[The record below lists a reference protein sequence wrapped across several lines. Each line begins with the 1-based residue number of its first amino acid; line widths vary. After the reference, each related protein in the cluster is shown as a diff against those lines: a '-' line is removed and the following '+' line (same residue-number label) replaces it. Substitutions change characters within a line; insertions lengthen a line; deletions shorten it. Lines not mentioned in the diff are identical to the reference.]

1 VHWRVAGASDAHAM
15 NVVASALEAHGG
27 VTSVVASALEAHGGV
42 TMVAP
47 LVPMVA
53 PLVPCRALSLSH
65 TQAWAA
71 GGGSAN
77 ERRERRRVVLHG
89 WVRRL
94 LSKSYRTRGCYVDLK
109 PDSETPTRRR
119 RRCAARA
126 IPRARDES
134 IAIGETRAGGTAG
147 AGRGRGALP
156 GAPHLPIW
164 LRGCVRSAVL
174 RAA

>member
-1 VHWRVAGASDAHAM
+1 MHWRVVAGASDAHAM
-15 NVVASALEAHGG
+15 
-27 VTSVVASALEAHGGV
+27 SVVASALEAHGGV

-47 LVPMVA
+47 LEPMVA

-147 AGRGRGALP
+147 FGRGRGHC
-156 GAPHLPIW
+156 GAPQDLPH
-164 LRGCVRSAVL
+164 RAPAGACVRSAVL

>member
-1 VHWRVAGASDAHAM
+1 MQWRVVAGASDAHAM
-15 NVVASALEAHGG
+15 N
-27 VTSVVASALEAHGGV
+27 VVASALEAHGGV

-94 LSKSYRTRGCYVDLK
+94 LSKSYRTRGCYVDLDVDLK

>member
-1 VHWRVAGASDAHAM
+1 MHWRVAVGASDAHAM
-15 NVVASALEAHGG
+15 
-27 VTSVVASALEAHGGV
+27 SVVASALEAHGGV

-47 LVPMVA
+47 LEPMVA

-65 TQAWAA
+65 TSL
-71 GGGSAN
+71 GSGRGSAN
-77 ERRERRRVVLHG
+77 ESRERRRVVLHG

-109 PDSETPTRRR
+109 PQSETPTRRR

-134 IAIGETRAGGTAG
+134 IAIGETRAGGTAR
-147 AGRGRGALP
+147 AGRGRGALRCATGSATP
-156 GAPHLPIW
+156 GPGG
-164 LRGCVRSAVL
+164 GCVPVRSAVL

>member
-1 VHWRVAGASDAHAM
+1 MQWRVVAGASDAHALSVM
-15 NVVASALEAHGG
+15 ASALEAHGG

-53 PLVPCRALSLSH
+53 PLVPCRALSLSL

-94 LSKSYRTRGCYVDLK
+94 LSKSYRTRGCYVDLDVDLK

-147 AGRGRGALP
+147 AGRGRRAL
-156 GAPHLPIW
+156 
-164 LRGCVRSAVL
+164 RSAVRHSDL
-174 RAA
+174 PLAH

>member
-1 VHWRVAGASDAHAM
+1 MHWRVVAGASDAHAM
-15 NVVASALEAHGG
+15 SVRGERPRGSRGSDEHHGERPRAHGG
-27 VTSVVASALEAHGGV
+27 VT
-42 TMVAP
+42 
-47 LVPMVA
+47 MVA

-65 TQAWAA
+65 TSL
-71 GGGSAN
+71 GSGRGSAN
-77 ERRERRRVVLHG
+77 ENRERRRVVLHG

-109 PDSETPTRRR
+109 PQSETPTRRR

-134 IAIGETRAGGTAG
+134 IAIGETRAGGTAR
-147 AGRGRGALP
+147 AGRGRGALRCATGSATP
-156 GAPHLPIW
+156 GPGG
-164 LRGCVRSAVL
+164 GCVPVRSAVL